1 MNCPICGLLNVPTAQ
16 VCIHC
21 RSPLESTPPPVIPTK
36 NVVTLRKAKI
46 ISAALS
52 SFGTQNPPSQETED
66 WRDQL
71 NLKLEQIKV
80 KTSEPDR
87 NAPVELV
94 ETLRN
99 REFVRPGQ
107 ERLEGILSPAVTS
120 NKVGCHPLAEKAL
133 QKLERVQRGMVT
145 LPFEELTTGALESG
159 PGSSPAPR
167 KNTMPRV
174 QTRKT
179 ERIERIEIDLNQGTL
194 PFDSFEENH
203 ATSPEELIRNGLAAA
218 SIPQRIRAGA
228 IDGLF
233 VTSCFLFFLLIILF
247 IPEFKL
253 LTKPSLLALVTVW
266 VILFVSYHYLF
277 TTLGGRTLGME
288 FEKLQVVNFDG
299 QPISVEESRLR
310 TLGYLISLGCFG
322 LGYLWAVF
330 DPDRLTWHD
339 KISKTL
345 IIEREGLPSASS
357 DVPGFTGL
365 GRSLIR

>member
-1 MNCPICGLLNVPTAQ
+1 MNCPTCGLLNVPTAQ

-21 RSPLESTPPPVIPTK
+21 RSPLQSTIPPVVPAK
-36 NVVTLRKAKI
+36 NVVTLRKAKLL
-46 ISAALS
+46 SAALS
-52 SFGTQNPPSQETED
+52 PFGTHHPSSQGNED

-87 NAPVELV
+87 SAPVELV

-107 ERLEGILSPAVTS
+107 ERLEEILPPVVTS
-120 NKVGCHPLAEKAL
+120 DKVGYHPLAEKTL
-133 QKLERVQRGMVT
+133 QKLERVQRSMGT
-145 LPFEELTTGALESG
+145 LPFEELPTGVLE
-159 PGSSPAPR
+159 PVPETSPAPS
-167 KNTMPRV
+167 KNTIPKL

-179 ERIERIEIDLNQGTL
+179 EKIERIEIDLNQGRL
-194 PFDSFEENH
+194 PFDSSEENQ

-218 SIPQRIRAGA
+218 SIPERIRAGA

-233 VTSCFLFFLLIILF
+233 VTGCFLFFLLIILF
-247 IPEFKL
+247 IPDFKL

-266 VILFVSYHYLF
+266 VILFVTYHYLF
-277 TTLGGRTLGME
+277 TALGGRTLGME
-288 FEKLQVVNFDG
+288 YEQMQVVNFDG
-299 QPISVEESRLR
+299 EPISGEESRLR

-345 IIEREGLPSASS
+345 IIEREGHPLP
-357 DVPGFTGL
+357 
-365 GRSLIR
+365 

>member
-21 RSPLESTPPPVIPTK
+21 RSSIESAAPTAIPPK
-36 NVVTLRKAKI
+36 NVVTLRKAKLL
-46 ISAALS
+46 SAAMN
-52 SFGTQNPPSQETED
+52 SFGAQNAPSQENEG

-80 KTSEPDR
+80 RSSETEKTP
-87 NAPVELV
+87 PVELM
-94 ETLRN
+94 ESLRN

-107 ERLEGILSPAVTS
+107 ERSEETPLSVLSSVSPEI
-120 NKVGCHPLAEKAL
+120 HPLAKRTL
-133 QKLERVQRGMVT
+133 QKLEQVQRVT
-145 LPFEELTTGALESG
+145 AVIPHPDLNTGFVEPDSG
-159 PGSSPAPR
+159 APPASP
-167 KNTMPRV
+167 KNTIPRR
-174 QTRKT
+174 QTRKLD
-179 ERIERIEIDLNQGTL
+179 RIERIEIDLNQGTL
-194 PFDSFEENH
+194 PFDSYEEGH

-218 SIPQRIRAGA
+218 GVSERIRAGA

-233 VTSCFLFFLLIILF
+233 VTGCFLFFLLIILF

-266 VILFVSYHYLF
+266 VIFFASYHYLF
-277 TTLGGRTLGME
+277 TALGSRTLGME
-288 FEKLQVVNFDG
+288 YEQLQVVNFEG
-299 QPISVEESRLR
+299 QAISVEESRLR

-345 IIEREGLPSASS
+345 IVEKESHPSTSPEAHL
-357 DVPGFTGL
+357 FK
-365 GRSLIR
+365 RSGQPAVK